1 MSYYYL
7 LLMTFTNT
15 NYVMMSGWGRAS
27 SCQCG
32 SEVKNIICSF
42 SFPSQSSPGQLQA
55 TRRVTCSQP
64 LLHFLLLLPHSHRF
78 CFQTGN
84 CVNIFKKGDYQCLFQ
99 LASRSWSVPC
109 SVCSGH
115 FWPLLFPHGNH
126 FQQVRFDFCGNK
138 KKSDIFLRWQAVTS
152 WRAFSESVLI
162 KNNFSKRVC

>member
-7 LLMTFTNT
+7 LLMIFTNT
-15 NYVMMSGWGRAS
+15 NYVMVSGWGRAS
-27 SCQCG
+27 ACQCG

-42 SFPSQSSPGQLQA
+42 SFLSQSSPGQLQA

-64 LLHFLLLLPHSHRF
+64 FLHFLLLLPHSHRF

-84 CVNIFKKGDYQCLFQ
+84 CMNIFKKGDYQCLFQ
-99 LASRSWSVPC
+99 LASRNWSVPC

-126 FQQVRFDFCGNK
+126 IQQVLLSCINTTNIITNCLSKMESKYNQSIIIG
-138 KKSDIFLRWQAVTS
+138 FL
-152 WRAFSESVLI
+152 
-162 KNNFSKRVC
+162 